1 MTAEAADGHAM
12 LWHATPVTLP
22 GSTDERKARLEQS
35 AVDTSVSDMRAT
47 SSRFDERAWPQCPD
61 GARGTQGTCDALWP
75 AGGRHTSGT
84 SFRSTSVSSM
94 LRYSSFPAAR
104 GSDSRQRQFAALSA
118 STNANGIP
126 ERKRQGW
133 RQAALH
139 GAVILALPMGASCVG
154 PPNWMGRTPPTPRR
168 PHRLTCLG
176 LKQQLADLEHAAHR
190 GLEHLPHISPECV
203 GEPSDD
209 DRMVRSRPH
218 VQAE

>member
-1 MTAEAADGHAM
+1 M
-12 LWHATPVTLP
+12 
-22 GSTDERKARLEQS
+22 
-35 AVDTSVSDMRAT
+35 SDMRAS
-47 SSRFDERAWPQCPD
+47 SSRFDERARPQCPD

-154 PPNWMGRTPPTPRR
+154 PPNWMGRTPPHTAPTASPYLPRPEATAR
-168 PHRLTCLG
+168 GSRACGPSWPRAPSAH
-176 LKQQLADLEHAAHR
+176 LAR
-190 GLEHLPHISPECV
+190 
-203 GEPSDD
+203 
-209 DRMVRSRPH
+209 VRRRTIG
-218 VQAE
+218 

>member
-1 MTAEAADGHAM
+1 M
-12 LWHATPVTLP
+12 
-22 GSTDERKARLEQS
+22 
-35 AVDTSVSDMRAT
+35 SDMRAS
-47 SSRFDERAWPQCPD
+47 SSRFDERARPQCPD

-139 GAVILALPMGASCVG
+139 GAVILGLADGQQLAASALRTGWGA
-154 PPNWMGRTPPTPRR
+154 PHPTPRR

-209 DRMVRSRPH
+209 ADRMVRSRSH